1 MVFKLQM
8 LLLICILMSIFI
20 IVPFFM
26 LDPNLETT
34 IDTTLGV
41 TLLSFGY
48 MNIDKKLSL
57 L

>member
-1 MVFKLQM
+1 
-8 LLLICILMSIFI
+8 
-20 IVPFFM
+20 M

>member
-1 MVFKLQM
+1 
-8 LLLICILMSIFI
+8 
-20 IVPFFM
+20 M

-34 IDTTLGV
+34 IDTTLDV
-41 TLLSFGY
+41 TLLSFGN